1 MGGMDGW
8 MGWTDGW
15 DGHHRSTVDRYGL
28 LREPSV
34 LKTKEDRAT
43 YQMDFGRLRWAIF

>member
-1 MGGMDGW
+1 M
-8 MGWTDGW
+8 DGW